1 MLPSVESLPNYSL
14 CYFGQEA
21 PREDRHGAKWDL
33 LLQHI
38 REGWSGR
45 EGFDGGEHL
54 SEFHLRDITGQE
66 EHFDTIETTVSHLF
80 REPCEALQ
88 GLTYGRMLA
97 KQLRNLGWWSPKPR
111 VIVEVGGGLGYVA
124 RDLAAELSPI
134 ERQGIYYVGLDLTRP
149 FLTSQLKLSREGS
162 CRVELTKTLYSELG
176 NGDPHQ
182 AHITLLNN
190 FARTLGLDEPALD
203 GTVPIMGVRAYL
215 DRLHHLFLE
224 SDYLTALG
232 AEMAVEITAAS
243 EFRYLYPGLKAYATF
258 RDEDLRFFRLHL
270 EEEVCHGTWLTD
282 AVQRTAESTRDFD
295 VVASGARRAA
305 DAWHRFWVALYH
317 HVFEPGE
324 NGRDAP
330 VTRPPE
336 RPNGTGEQS

>member
-1 MLPSVESLPNYSL
+1 MQTARHPALTSLIAELETHPVNTNVFFERFSSQRLSDLQLRVFLQQYH
-14 CYFGQEA
+14 YFCK
-21 PREDRHGAKWDL
+21 HFVKL
-33 LLQHI
+33 L
-38 REGWSGR
+38 EG
-45 EGFDGGEHL
+45 L
-54 SEFHLRDITGQE
+54 
-66 EHFDTIETTVSHLF
+66 LF
-80 REPCEALQ
+80 RTP
-88 GLTYGRMLA
+88 
-97 KQLRNLGWWSPKPR
+97 
-111 VIVEVGGGLGYVA
+111 
-124 RDLAAELSPI
+124 
-134 ERQGIYYVGLDLTRP
+134 LDRLDM
-149 FLTSQLKLSREGS
+149 
-162 CRVELTKTLYSELG
+162 RVELTKTLYSELG

-305 DAWHRFWVALYH
+305 DAWHRFWVDLYH